1 MAVCEG
7 CRYRLKPDLS
17 VVCYK
22 KEGIKHMKNR
32 WLVLPLLITLLLC
45 SCGQQTGAV
54 QTVNTGVS
62 NETDI
67 KSEDE
72 SGVQTAFSAEAEA
85 AGPFSEKD
93 LVFIFKG
100 TQYPLNSDAAPLLE
114 AFGPDY
120 KETKAP
126 SCAYI
131 GEDKVFEY
139 DFATIYTYPLDGKDL
154 IDEIDFFKG
163 EYMTNRGVGLGSTL
177 DEVKSKY
184 GSEGFDIDGM
194 YTFVLS
200 GKADDLKSP
209 KLYFELTDG
218 TVTGISYYAASNVQ

>member
-1 MAVCEG
+1 
-7 CRYRLKPDLS
+7 
-17 VVCYK
+17 
-22 KEGIKHMKNR
+22 MKNR
-32 WLVLPLLITLLLC
+32 WLALPLLIFLLLC
-45 SCGQQTGAV
+45 SCGQQGGTA

-62 NETDI
+62 YGTDVKI
-67 KSEDE
+67 EEE
-72 SGVQTAFSAEAEA
+72 SGVQTTYSTDDIAEGE
-85 AGPFSEKD
+85 FSEKD
-93 LVFIFKG
+93 LVFTFEG

-218 TVTGISYYAASNVQ
+218 NVTGISYYAASNVQ

>member
-1 MAVCEG
+1 
-7 CRYRLKPDLS
+7 
-17 VVCYK
+17 
-22 KEGIKHMKNR
+22 MKSR
-32 WLVLPLLITLLLC
+32 WLALLFLIPLVLC
-45 SCGQQTGAV
+45 SCGQKTGAA
-54 QTVNTGVS
+54 QTVNTGIS
-62 NETDI
+62 TGTDVI
-67 KSEDE
+67 IEEE
-72 SGVQTAFSAEAEA
+72 SGVQTAYSAKDKA
-85 AGPFSEKD
+85 AGEFSEKD

-120 KETKAP
+120 KVTKAP
-126 SCAYI
+126 SCAYV

-139 DFATIYTYPLDGKDL
+139 DFATIYTYPLEGKDL

-177 DEVKSKY
+177 EEIKTRY
-184 GSEGFDIDGM
+184 GSSGFDIDGM

-200 GKADDLKSP
+200 GQADDLKSP

-218 TVTGISYYAASNVQ
+218 IVTGISYYAASNVQ

>member
-1 MAVCEG
+1 
-7 CRYRLKPDLS
+7 
-17 VVCYK
+17 
-22 KEGIKHMKNR
+22 MKNR
-32 WLVLPLLITLLLC
+32 WLILLLLVSLLLC
-45 SCGQQTGAV
+45 SCGQQTV
-54 QTVNTGVS
+54 TSQTVNTGVS
-62 NETDI
+62 YETSAKI
-67 KSEDE
+67 EDE
-72 SGVQTAFSAEAEA
+72 SGAQTAYSTEDIA
-85 AGPFSEKD
+85 AGVFSEKD
-93 LVFIFKG
+93 LVFVFQG

-139 DFATIYTYPLDGKDL
+139 DFAAIYTYPLDGKDL

-177 DEVKSKY
+177 AEVKSKY

-218 TVTGISYYAASNVQ
+218 IVTGISYYAASNVQ

>member
-1 MAVCEG
+1 M
-7 CRYRLKPDLS
+7 S
-17 VVCYK
+17 VVYYVE
-22 KEGIKHMKNR
+22 EGIEQMKNK
-32 WLVLPLLITLLLC
+32 WLPLLLLISLMLC
-45 SCGQQTGAV
+45 SCGQQTAAV
-54 QTVNTGVS
+54 QTVNAG
-62 NETDI
+62 ETNGTVAEI
-67 KSEDE
+67 EEE
-72 SGVQTAFSAEAEA
+72 SITQTAYSTDDIAT
-85 AGPFSEKD
+85 GKFSEKD
-93 LVFIFKG
+93 LVFMFKG

-139 DFATIYTYPLDGKDL
+139 DFAAIYTYPLDGKDL

-163 EYMTNRGVGLGSTL
+163 EYITNRGVGLGSTL
-177 DEVKSKY
+177 AEVKSKY

-218 TVTGISYYAASNVQ
+218 IVTGISYYAASNVQ

>member
-1 MAVCEG
+1 M
-7 CRYRLKPDLS
+7 
-17 VVCYK
+17 
-22 KEGIKHMKNR
+22 HMKNR
-32 WLVLPLLITLLLC
+32 WLILLLLVSLLLC
-45 SCGQQTGAV
+45 SCGQQTV
-54 QTVNTGVS
+54 TSQTVNTGVS
-62 NETDI
+62 YETSAKI
-67 KSEDE
+67 EDE
-72 SGVQTAFSAEAEA
+72 SGAQTAYSTEDIA
-85 AGPFSEKD
+85 AGVFSEKD
-93 LVFIFKG
+93 LVFVFQG

-139 DFATIYTYPLDGKDL
+139 DFAAIYTYPLDGKDL

-177 DEVKSKY
+177 AEVKSKY

-218 TVTGISYYAASNVQ
+218 IVTGISYYAASNVQ

>member
-1 MAVCEG
+1 MYYEE
-7 CRYRLKPDLS
+7 
-17 VVCYK
+17 
-22 KEGIKHMKNR
+22 EGIKHMKNR
-32 WLVLPLLITLLLC
+32 WLASLLLISLLLC
-45 SCGQQTGAV
+45 SCGQQSGAA

-62 NETDI
+62 YETGVKI
-67 KSEDE
+67 EE
-72 SGVQTAFSAEAEA
+72 TTVQTAYSTENKA
-85 AGPFSEKD
+85 AGEFSEKD
-93 LVFIFKG
+93 LVFTYKG

-139 DFATIYTYPLDGKDL
+139 DFAAIYTYPLDGKDL

-177 DEVKSKY
+177 DEVKSQY

>member
-1 MAVCEG
+1 M
-7 CRYRLKPDLS
+7 
-17 VVCYK
+17 
-22 KEGIKHMKNR
+22 HMKNR
-32 WLVLPLLITLLLC
+32 WLILLLLVSLLLC
-45 SCGQQTGAV
+45 SCGQQTV
-54 QTVNTGVS
+54 TSQTVNTGVS
-62 NETDI
+62 YETSAKI
-67 KSEDE
+67 EDE
-72 SGVQTAFSAEAEA
+72 SGAQTAYSTEDIA
-85 AGPFSEKD
+85 AGVFSEKD
-93 LVFIFKG
+93 LVFVFQG
-100 TQYPLNSDAAPLLE
+100 TQYPLNADAAPLLE

-139 DFATIYTYPLDGKDL
+139 DFAAIYTYPLDGKDL

-177 DEVKSKY
+177 AEVKSKY

-218 TVTGISYYAASNVQ
+218 IVTGISYYAASNVQ